1 MKKLTLAEK
10 FNEVAVMVEGLR
22 LSDGTLVSDFMKDR
36 AEKST
41 RSTSTTTTTRKPSKA
56 SVENAELANKV
67 FMSAVMYF
75 KQKGV
80 DMASAHQLFEAVGL
94 FDMSSQKQTAVMNV
108 LIKQGKME
116 KVGHV
121 TGDNGRSRVGYGLV
135 KKEEEG

>member
-36 AEKST
+36 AEKSV
-41 RSTSTTTTTRKPSKA
+41 RASKPSATRKPSKA
-56 SVENAELANKV
+56 SVENSELANKV

>member
-10 FNEVAVMVEGLR
+10 FNEVAVMTEGLR

-36 AEKST
+36 AEKSV
-41 RSTSTTTTTRKPSKA
+41 RSTSTTTKRKPSKA
-56 SVENAELANKV
+56 SIENAELANKV
-67 FMSAVMYF
+67 FLGAVMYF
-75 KQKGV
+75 KQKAV

-121 TGDNGRSRVGYGLV
+121 TGDNGRSRVGYGLA
-135 KKEEEG
+135 KKEGEG

>member
-10 FNEVAVMVEGLR
+10 FNEVAVMTEGLR
-22 LSDGTLVSDFMKDR
+22 LSDGILVSDFMKDR
-36 AEKST
+36 AEKSV
-41 RSTSTTTTTRKPSKA
+41 RTSKPSATRKPSKA
-56 SVENAELANKV
+56 SVESAELANKV